1 MAGKPTFLVLGAQKA
16 GTTWLAHMTTQHPEI
31 GTPGEKELHFFDKR
45 DRYRLGLEWYEAQF
59 PPRAPGIRA
68 MGEFTPNYLWV
79 DTTPEERRESG
90 HNEDIPRLVRRA
102 YPDLR
107 LVVSLRDPVTRAIS
121 AYYHLLAAGYL
132 PGRPG
137 ILEAAAHRGILSM
150 GQYARH
156 LHAWFE
162 HIPRDHF
169 LILVY
174 EEDIDGA
181 KAPETLQKVFRHI
194 GVREDFRP
202 GGIDKRHNARRSN
215 LEIRYGLANHPVRH
229 LIRRLMPEAIKNH
242 PRLAVPVTDSE
253 KNELARL
260 YRPYNEELA
269 ALLGRR
275 LPW

>member
-1 MAGKPTFLVLGAQKA
+1 MAGRPTFLVLGAQKA
-16 GTTWLAHMTTQHPEI
+16 GTTWLAHMATQHPEI
-31 GTPGEKELHFFDKR
+31 GAPGEKELHFFDKR

-90 HNEDIPRLVRRA
+90 HNEAIPRLVGAA

-107 LVVSLRDPVTRAIS
+107 LIVSLRDPVTRAIS

-150 GQYARH
+150 GHYARH
-156 LHAWFE
+156 LQAWFE
-162 HIPRDHF
+162 HIPRERF

-181 KAPETLQKVFRHI
+181 NAPETLQKVFRHI
-194 GVREDFRP
+194 GVREDFLP
-202 GGIDKRHNARRSN
+202 AGMDKRHNARRSN
-215 LEIRYGLANHPVRH
+215 LEIRYGLANHPARH
-229 LIRRLMPEAIKNH
+229 LIRRLVPDAIKNH
-242 PRLAVPVTDSE
+242 RRLAVPVSQSE
-253 KNELARL
+253 KDELARL
-260 YRPYNEELA
+260 YRPHNEELA